1 MDRQS
6 ILKNRWA
13 AYLGATVCSAL
24 WGTAFPVIK
33 LGYETLAIE
42 STGSKLLFAGERF
55 SLAGIL
61 VFLFGLIIYRKPL
74 VINRKDILPVAL
86 LGFVQTTLQYLFA
99 YVGVGLTTATNT
111 SILTG
116 TVSIISVALAAVFFR
131 DTDRLTPLKI
141 IGCIAGLAGIVFV
154 NFKDFSLGTATLL
167 GDFIVLLSAF
177 SGAGGNIITKKI
189 MAGKN
194 PAAVTAYQLF
204 GGGLLLIIIGVIL
217 GGRVSYSSFE
227 GIIILIWLSVVSSV
241 SFLLWTALLKY
252 HPVSRITIFTMLVPV
267 FGTLWSWIL
276 LGENIL
282 NIGNLISL
290 VLIAAGIVLVNQRL
304 PLGEAVEHSETEEG
318 QL

>member
-1 MDRQS
+1 MEKDS
-6 ILKNRWA
+6 ILNKRWF
-13 AYLGATVCSAL
+13 AYIGALVCAAL

-33 LGYETLAIE
+33 LGYDVLSIE
-42 STGSKLLFAGERF
+42 NTGSKLLFAGERF
-55 SLAGIL
+55 TLAGIL

-74 VINRKDILPVAL
+74 AIKKSDILPIAL

-116 TVSIISVALAAVFFR
+116 TVSIISVGAAAVFFGKS
-131 DTDRLTPLKI
+131 DRLTPLKI
-141 IGCIAGLAGIVFV
+141 AGCLVGLFGIVFV
-154 NFKDFSLGTATLL
+154 NIKDFSLGTATLL

-189 MAGKN
+189 SPGKN
-194 PAAVTAYQLF
+194 PAAITAYQLA
-204 GGGLLLIIIGVIL
+204 GGGLLLVLSGVL
-217 GGRVSYSSFE
+217 TGGKVIYSNIN
-227 GIIILIWLSVVSSV
+227 GVIILIWLSLVSSV

-252 HPVSRITIFTMLVPV
+252 HPVSRITVFTMLVPI

-276 LGENIL
+276 LGEDVF

-290 VLIAAGIVLVNQRL
+290 MLIAAGIVLVNLRSY
-304 PLGEAVEHSETEEG
+304 PLSRG
-318 QL
+318 

>member
-1 MDRQS
+1 MDTQS
-6 ILKNRWA
+6 ILKKRWA
-13 AYLGATVCSAL
+13 AYLGATVCVAL

-33 LGYETLAIE
+33 LGYETLQIE

-55 SLAGIL
+55 ALAGVF
-61 VFLFGLIIYRKPL
+61 VFLIGLIIYRKPL
-74 VINRKDILPVAL
+74 VIKRKDILPVAL

-116 TVSIISVALAAVFFR
+116 TVSIISVAAAAVFFR

-141 IGCIAGLAGIVFV
+141 IGCIAGLVGIVFV
-154 NFKDFSLGTATLL
+154 NIKDFSLGTATLL

-189 MAGKN
+189 STGRN

-204 GGGLLLIIIGVIL
+204 GGGLLLIIIGVIM
-217 GGRVSYSSFE
+217 GGHISCTNPRGVA
-227 GIIILIWLSVVSSV
+227 ILVWLSVVSSV
-241 SFLLWTALLKY
+241 SFLLWTALLKH

-276 LGENIL
+276 LGENIF
-282 NIGNLISL
+282 NIGNLVSL
-290 VLIAAGIVLVNQRL
+290 MLIAAGIVLVNIR
-304 PLGEAVEHSETEEG
+304 SNR
-318 QL
+318 

>member
-6 ILKNRWA
+6 ILEKRWF
-13 AYLGATVCSAL
+13 AYLGALVCAAL

-42 STGSKLLFAGERF
+42 NTGSKLLFAGERF
-55 SLAGIL
+55 ALAGIL

-74 VINRKDILPVAL
+74 VIGKKDILPAVL

-116 TVSIISVALAAVFFR
+116 TVSIISVALAAIFFR
-131 DTDRLTPLKI
+131 DTDRLTPLKV

-154 NFKDFSLGTATLL
+154 NLKDFSLGTATLL
-167 GDFIVLLSAF
+167 GDFIVLMSAF

-189 MAGKN
+189 MTGRN

-204 GGGLLLIIIGVIL
+204 GGGLLLIIIGLIT
-217 GGRVSYSSFE
+217 GGRVSYSSPK
-227 GIIILIWLSVVSSV
+227 GVIILIWLSVVSAV
-241 SFLLWTALLKY
+241 SFLLWTALLKH

-290 VLIAAGIVLVNQRL
+290 VLIAAGIVLVNIR
-304 PLGEAVEHSETEEG
+304 SNK
-318 QL
+318 